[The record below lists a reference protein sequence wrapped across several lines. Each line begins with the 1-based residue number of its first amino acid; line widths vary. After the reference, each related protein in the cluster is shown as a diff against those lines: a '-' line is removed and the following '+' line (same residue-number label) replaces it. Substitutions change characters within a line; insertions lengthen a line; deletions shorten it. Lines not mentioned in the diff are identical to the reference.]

1 MPAGLPLLNAD
12 KTRLTQVFVNLLA
25 NANKFAPE
33 GSTVRIGAAA
43 HAATLESWVEDEGP
57 GPADES
63 VALFARFRRGGTEP
77 EPAGLG
83 LGLWLV
89 KSIIERHGG
98 TVAFARTGA
107 GRTRF
112 TPGAAAGGRAMK
124 LLVADDD
131 ADLRDLIGFTLTQ
144 AGYLVIKAADGPAAL
159 KRFEEEAPDLV
170 VLDINMPG
178 LSGFQVC
185 EAIRRR
191 SRVPVMMLTV
201 RGEEEDLVR
210 ALGLGADDY
219 LNKPFSPR
227 TLLARIKALLRRA
240 GIENNTPLSAGRVSL
255 DLEEYTARIGTAPP
269 VRLTKLELR
278 LLQMLLANAGH
289 AVNSDRLLQ
298 QVWGHRSG
306 GDRQLLKQLVHRLRQ
321 KIEADPAAPTLL
333 LTAAAGYKLIAE

>member
-1 MPAGLPLLNAD
+1 
-12 KTRLTQVFVNLLA
+12 
-25 NANKFAPE
+25 
-33 GSTVRIGAAA
+33 
-43 HAATLESWVEDEGP
+43 
-57 GPADES
+57 
-63 VALFARFRRGGTEP
+63 
-77 EPAGLG
+77 
-83 LGLWLV
+83 V
-89 KSIIERHGG
+89 K
-98 TVAFARTGA
+98 V
-107 GRTRF
+107 
-112 TPGAAAGGRAMK
+112 
-124 LLVADDD
+124 LVADDD
-131 ADLRDLIGFTLTQ
+131 ADLRDLISFTLAQ
-144 AGYLVIKAADGPAAL
+144 AGYLVIKAADGPSAVQL
-159 KRFEEEAPDLV
+159 FERESPDLV

-178 LSGFQVC
+178 MSGFQVC

-240 GIENNTPLSAGRVSL
+240 GMENNSPLAAGRLSL
-255 DLEEYTARIGTAPP
+255 DLEEYTVTIGEGAP

-289 AVNSDRLLQ
+289 SVNSERLLV

-321 KIEADPAAPTLL
+321 KIEVDPAAPGLL
-333 LTAAAGYKLIAE
+333 RTAAAGYKLVVE

>member
-1 MPAGLPLLNAD
+1 
-12 KTRLTQVFVNLLA
+12 
-25 NANKFAPE
+25 
-33 GSTVRIGAAA
+33 
-43 HAATLESWVEDEGP
+43 
-57 GPADES
+57 
-63 VALFARFRRGGTEP
+63 
-77 EPAGLG
+77 
-83 LGLWLV
+83 V
-89 KSIIERHGG
+89 K
-98 TVAFARTGA
+98 V
-107 GRTRF
+107 
-112 TPGAAAGGRAMK
+112 
-124 LLVADDD
+124 LVADDD
-131 ADLRDLIGFTLTQ
+131 ADLRDLISFTLAQ
-144 AGYLVIKAADGPAAL
+144 AGYLVIKAADGPSAVQL
-159 KRFEEEAPDLV
+159 FERESPDLV

-178 LSGFQVC
+178 MSGFQVC

-240 GIENNTPLSAGRVSL
+240 GMENNTPLAAGRISL
-255 DLEEYTARIGTAPP
+255 DLEEYTVTIGAGAP

-289 AVNSDRLLQ
+289 SVNSERLLV

-321 KIEADPAAPTLL
+321 KIEADPAAPVLL
-333 LTAAAGYKLIAE
+333 RTAAAGYKLIVE